1 MTAALLALC
10 ACGAAGNAR
19 RFGVRHAAGDFRFAV
34 RRGVGNAD
42 AGADGRAR
50 AHAARDTGADGRA
63 DALPGTGAGLAA
75 SLVGGIA
82 AHAL

>member
-10 ACGAAGNAR
+10 ACGAAVPAR
-19 RFGVRHAAGDFRFAV
+19 FYGGYTGGGFRFAV
-34 RRGVGNAD
+34 RRGAGNAD
-42 AGADGRAR
+42 AGADGRAH

>member
-10 ACGAAGNAR
+10 ACGASR

>member
-10 ACGAAGNAR
+10 ACGAAG
-19 RFGVRHAAGDFRFAV
+19 DFRFAV
-34 RRGVGNAD
+34 RRGIGNAD
-42 AGADGRAR
+42 AGADGRAH

>member
-10 ACGAAGNAR
+10 ACGAR

-34 RRGVGNAD
+34 CRGVGNAG
-42 AGADGRAR
+42 AGADGRAH

-75 SLVGGIA
+75 SLVGGLA

>member
-10 ACGAAGNAR
+10 ACGAGGSR

-50 AHAARDTGADGRA
+50 AHAAR
-63 DALPGTGAGLAA
+63 
-75 SLVGGIA
+75 
-82 AHAL
+82 

>member
-10 ACGAAGNAR
+10 ACGAA
-19 RFGVRHAAGDFRFAV
+19 VPAV
-34 RRGVGNAD
+34 LESGTPPETSVSPSAE
-42 AGADGRAR
+42 ASETPTPGADGRAR

>member
-1 MTAALLALC
+1 MKKLLSIVLMTAALLALC
-10 ACGAAGNAR
+10 ACGAA
-19 RFGVRHAAGDFRFAV
+19 VTAV
-34 RRGVGNAD
+34 RRGVGIAD
-42 AGADGRAR
+42 AGADGRAH

>member
-10 ACGAAGNAR
+10 ACGAA
-19 RFGVRHAAGDFRFAV
+19 VPAGDFRFAV

-42 AGADGRAR
+42 AGADGRAH

-75 SLVGGIA
+75 FLVGGIA